1 MSIICQ
7 VVGQFSQNIST
18 FSIKLLCQNMF
29 KKTLSLPNNGPVS
42 NPQRLSHL
50 SSNMGITG
58 LRSSVAKGPGA
69 FVELEP
75 FHLRVGD
82 LSCHD
87 TCHAGYTTHHHILPL
102 CRRPH
107 LYATRQP
114 AWTSCEV
121 EPPAVGRGCLRFL
134 VLNLAPPSSPG
145 MAVRRIKTRSGFG
158 TRGK

>member
-1 MSIICQ
+1 MLKNKDHCGI
-7 VVGQFSQNIST
+7 
-18 FSIKLLCQNMF
+18 L
-29 KKTLSLPNNGPVS
+29 NNGPVS

-50 SSNMGITG
+50 SSSMGITG

-134 VLNLAPPSSPG
+134 VLNLAPRSSPG
-145 MAVRRIKTRSGFG
+145 MAVRRIKTRSG
-158 TRGK
+158 RLLYKHVQISNCILNELKYIISLKKMV